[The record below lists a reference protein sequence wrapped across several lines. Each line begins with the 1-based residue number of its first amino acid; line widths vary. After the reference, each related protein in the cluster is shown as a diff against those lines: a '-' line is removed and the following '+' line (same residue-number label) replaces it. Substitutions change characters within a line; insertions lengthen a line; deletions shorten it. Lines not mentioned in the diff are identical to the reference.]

1 MSRIVVDPDE
11 LKRVAG
17 FIAEAATAYADTAS
31 AIRDRDIPEMPP
43 TLTDAITTGL
53 QRAAGRLDELSTRL
67 DGSAFLLRERAAIV
81 DGDAAARVV
90 LEIGRDLNG

>member
-1 MSRIVVDPDE
+1 MVDPDE

-17 FIAEAATAYADTAS
+17 FIAEAGAAYSDAAS
-31 AIRDRDIPEMPP
+31 TLRERELPDMPETLREAIH
-43 TLTDAITTGL
+43 TGIE
-53 QRAAGRLDELSTRL
+53 RAAGRLDDLSARL

-81 DGDAAARVV
+81 DGNAAGRTV

>member
-17 FIAEAATAYADTAS
+17 FISEAATAYSGAAS
-31 AIRDRDIPEMPP
+31 SLRDHELPEMPAP
-43 TLTDAITTGL
+43 LQEAIAAGID
-53 QRAAGRLDELSTRL
+53 RAAGRLDDLSARL

-81 DGDAAARVV
+81 DGDAAGRVV
-90 LEIGRDLNG
+90 LEIGRDLDR